1 LQHCPVEG
9 EGFGKVD
16 LLQGEQAVF
25 AGIERA
31 TVGLADHPAH
41 GEHDHVSWG
50 RRLVRGKG
58 RKHAEGKTKRK
69 KHAFHDCPL

>member
-1 LQHCPVEG
+1 LPVEG
-9 EGFGKVD
+9 EGFAEVH

-31 TVGLADHPAH
+31 TVSLADHPAH
-41 GEHDHVSWG
+41 REHDHVARG

-58 RKHAEGKTKRK
+58 RENAERKTKRK